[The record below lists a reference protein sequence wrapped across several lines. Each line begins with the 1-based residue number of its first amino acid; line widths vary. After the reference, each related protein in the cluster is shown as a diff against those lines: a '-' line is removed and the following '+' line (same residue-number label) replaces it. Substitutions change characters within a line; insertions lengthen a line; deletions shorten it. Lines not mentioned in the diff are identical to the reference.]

1 MIIIL
6 GTDVHGGE
14 TVIFNWENMN
24 EIGKRAHVLKHS
36 HGRCVIGSFNK
47 TFHEGS
53 LWTDHRAVLSL
64 SSTNQYFFTLC
75 IMVQNFMTSIYQQ
88 KIG

>member
-1 MIIIL
+1 MRNF
-6 GTDVHGGE
+6 HGGK
-14 TVIFNWENMN
+14 TLFYDGVNMN
-24 EIGKRAHVLKHS
+24 DIGKREHVLKHS
-36 HGRCVIGSFNK
+36 CGRCVVGAFDK
-47 TFHEGS
+47 TLYEGYI
-53 LWTDHRAVLSL
+53 WTGHRAVLSL